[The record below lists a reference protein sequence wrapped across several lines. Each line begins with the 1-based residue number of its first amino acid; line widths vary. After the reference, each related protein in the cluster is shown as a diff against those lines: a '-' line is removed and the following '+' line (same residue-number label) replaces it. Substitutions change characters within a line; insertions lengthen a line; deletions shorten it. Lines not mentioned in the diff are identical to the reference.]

1 MATRLVSAEDARPR
15 LDPTRLAGEP
25 AAPEA
30 VGAAAMRLHPRARA
44 TLELAVAAH
53 APGFHVFAAGSPHLG
68 KIEGVL
74 AMLESAAKGQAKAD
88 DWLYVFDEARHER
101 PLPLRLP
108 GGEGPR
114 FARAVAD
121 AVARFGRELPPALRS
136 GPLRRKEAALQAE
149 TRAAEQE
156 ALATLREQLK
166 AKRFVVR
173 RVEGQLEAAPII
185 KGRPA
190 TKPLDQ
196 LPAAQRADVEARLP
210 EVGALVEEMNDR
222 LAEIVAAAEKKATEL
237 RREAAR
243 KLAARSLDP
252 LRRAYRGCP
261 DAVAHVA
268 RLEDALVTNH
278 ELFLEGEPPPAP
290 PGAPPLPT
298 REERLRRF
306 AVHVLVTHE
315 GADGPPIVREGNPT
329 GPALFGTLSREVE
342 FGVLKTD
349 FTHLRPGA
357 LHRANGG
364 FLVMPAR
371 AVVTQPEL
379 WSALKRALRSGE
391 LRLEEGVEEGPV
403 AAQPLVPA
411 PVQLA
416 CTVVLTGELEV
427 YDALFEQDPDFR
439 ELFGLRADFDDSAPL
454 DDRSL
459 ADAAT
464 VLASLAERERLL
476 PLDTSAQA
484 RVLEAALR
492 LAEDQRRLSLEWD
505 RLRLLLVQATHE
517 AKRDQAPRVSAA
529 HVRRAEEAAA
539 WRSGLH
545 REQLLEHVRRGLLR
559 AQVRG
564 EAPGQVNALSLSS
577 VGDTV
582 IGRVSRVASRV
593 GPGTRG
599 LIDIEHRASLSGPLH
614 AKAVWQLQGYLL
626 GRFGTVRPL
635 AFDATLTFEQSYAIV
650 EGDSASVAELV
661 ALVSALSEVPVK
673 QSLAVSCSLG
683 QDGAAQVVG
692 GVSDKIEGF
701 FDTCH
706 ALGLDGT
713 QGVIVAA
720 GNVQHLVLRE
730 DVVEAIAQGRF
741 HLHAIDHADDALSLL
756 LGCSASELDV
766 RVARRLDAFAAA
778 VRKATR
784 GS

>member
-1 MATRLVSAEDARPR
+1 MATRPVSAEEARPR
-15 LDPTRLAGEP
+15 LDPSRLGAEAGP
-25 AAPEA
+25 PEA
-30 VGAAAMRLHPRARA
+30 VGSAAMRLHPRARA
-44 TLELAVAAH
+44 TLELAVAAK

-68 KIEGVL
+68 KLEGVL
-74 AMLESAAKGQAKAD
+74 AMLGAAAKGQPRAD

-114 FARAVAD
+114 FARAVSD
-121 AVARFGRELPPALRS
+121 AVARFGRELPPSLRS
-136 GPLRRKEAALQAE
+136 GPQRRKETALQAE
-149 TRAAEQE
+149 TQAAEQKVLE
-156 ALATLREQLK
+156 GLREQLK
-166 AKRFVVR
+166 EKRFVVR
-173 RVEGQLEAAPII
+173 HVEGQLEAVPIV
-185 KGRPA
+185 KGKPVTRPLE
-190 TKPLDQ
+190 K

-210 EVGALVEEMNDR
+210 EVGALVEETNDK
-222 LAEIVAAAEKKATEL
+222 LAEVVAAAERKSTEL

-252 LRRAYRGCP
+252 LRRAYRACAE
-261 DAVAHVA
+261 AVTHLA
-268 RLEDALVTNH
+268 RLEDALVANH
-278 ELFLEGEPPPAP
+278 ELFLEDEPPPAP
-290 PGAPPLPT
+290 PGAPPPPT

-306 AVHVLVTHE
+306 AVHVLVTHD
-315 GADGPPIVREGNPT
+315 GTDGPPIVREGNPT

-371 AVVTQPEL
+371 AVVSQPDL

-391 LRLEEGVEEGPV
+391 LRLEDGLEEGPV

-416 CTVVLTGELEV
+416 CTVVLTGELEI

-439 ELFGLRADFDDSAPL
+439 ELFGLRADFDDSAAV
-454 DDRSL
+454 DDRAL
-459 ADAAT
+459 TDAAT
-464 VLASLAERERLL
+464 VLSALVERERLL

-492 LAEDQRRLSLEWD
+492 LANDQRRVSLEWD

-517 AKRDQAPRVSAA
+517 ARRDQASRVTAA
-529 HVRRAEEAAA
+529 HVRRAEEAAT
-539 WRSGLH
+539 WRAGLH
-545 REQLLEHVRRGLLR
+545 REQLLDHVRRGLLR
-559 AQVRG
+559 TQVRG
-564 EAPGQVNALSLSS
+564 EAPGQVNALALSS
-577 VGDTV
+577 IGDTV
-582 IGRVSRVASRV
+582 IGRLTRVAARV

-626 GRFGTVRPL
+626 GRFGTTRPL

-701 FDTCH
+701 YDTCH

-713 QGVIVAA
+713 QGVIISAA
-720 GNVQHLVLRE
+720 NVQHLVLRE

-756 LGCSASELDV
+756 LGCSAGELDV

-784 GS
+784 GA